1 MKNGFFRLMS
11 CGVLAFALTA
21 CLETRESQKEQEEK
35 VVLKKTLTNLQSST
49 ADINARFQDI
59 EDENRRLNGRVEA
72 LEARLQQLTS
82 KNEKSGS
89 SFEAKLKENNEI
101 YKEEFGKLGAELTQL
116 KEQLAQIRDESRKA
130 AEAKAAAEAA
140 RAAEKAKDPWGAAEE
155 KFDKKEWK
163 EAILDYEKY
172 RSANPNGK
180 HIATATY
187 KIGVCFQ
194 ELGMAEE
201 ARAFYQ
207 EVVDKYPKSKDAP
220 RAAQRLKAAPTKK
233 KK

>member
-11 CGVLAFALTA
+11 FAVLALSLTA

-35 VVLKKTLTNLQSST
+35 VVLKKTLTTLQTST

-59 EDENRRLNGRVEA
+59 EDENRRLSGRVEA
-72 LEARLQQLTS
+72 LEARLQQMTS
-82 KNEKSGS
+82 KNDKSGS

-101 YKEEFGKLGAELTQL
+101 YKEEFAKLNAEVTQL
-116 KEQLAQIRDESRKA
+116 KEHLAQMREESRRA
-130 AEAKAAAEAA
+130 AEARAAEAA
-140 RAAEKAKDPWGAAEE
+140 HAAERRAKDPWGAAEE
-155 KFDKKEWK
+155 KYEKKEWK

-180 HIATATY
+180 HLATATY
-187 KIGVCFQ
+187 KIAACFQ
-194 ELGMAEE
+194 ELGMIEE
-201 ARAFYQ
+201 ARAFYE
-207 EVVDKYPKSKDAP
+207 EVVAKYPKSKDAGK
-220 RAAQRLKAAPTKK
+220 ASQRLKSLSKK